1 MITTK
6 NIYKSFGKV
15 DVLKGIDLQIEK
27 GELVSIVGASGAGKT
42 TLLQILGTLLEPDKG
57 EVIINGTSVFELKN
71 KALAKFRNEEL
82 GFVFQFHQLLPEF
95 TAFENVILPGMIGK
109 RDMKIV
115 KRRANELFDFLGIT
129 HRIEHK
135 PSELSGGEQQRI
147 AVARA
152 LINQPSVLFADEP
165 TGNLDTNNTKE
176 LFELLVKLKNE
187 FNQTVVL
194 VTHNEQLAHQ
204 SERIIRMKD
213 GITLTSK

>member
-15 DVLKGIDLQIEK
+15 DVLKGINLEIEK

-42 TLLQILGTLLEPDKG
+42 TLLQILGTLLEPDQG
-57 EVIINGTSVFELKN
+57 EVVINGTSVFNLKN
-71 KALAKFRNEEL
+71 KALAKFRNQEL

-95 TAFENVILPGMIGK
+95 TAFENVILPGMVGK
-109 RDMKIV
+109 QNMKEIN
-115 KRRANELFDFLGIT
+115 RRADELFEYLNMADRKT
-129 HRIEHK
+129 HK
-135 PSELSGGEQQRI
+135 PNELSGGEQQRI

-165 TGNLDTNNTKE
+165 TGNLDSNNTQE
-176 LFELLVKLKNE
+176 LFNLLVQLKNE

-194 VTHNEQLAHQ
+194 VTHSEQLAHQ
-204 SERIIRMKD
+204 SERILRMSD
-213 GITLTSK
+213 GIIDN

>member
-1 MITTK
+1 M
-6 NIYKSFGKV
+6 
-15 DVLKGIDLQIEK
+15 
-27 GELVSIVGASGAGKT
+27 VSIVGESGAGKT
-42 TLLQILGTLLEPDKG
+42 TLLQILGTLMLPDKG
-57 EVIINGTSVFELKN
+57 EVIINNTSILNLKN
-71 KALAKFRNEEL
+71 KALSRFRNQEL

-109 RDMKIV
+109 RDIKNV
-115 KRRANELFDFLGIT
+115 KKRADELFEFLGID
-129 HRIEHK
+129 HRKSHK

-176 LFELLVKLKNE
+176 LFDLLVKLKNE
-187 FNQTVVL
+187 FNQTIVL

-213 GITLTSK
+213 GFTE

>member
-15 DVLKGIDLQIEK
+15 DVLKGINLEIEK

-42 TLLQILGTLLEPDKG
+42 TLLQILGTLLEPDQG
-57 EVIINGTSVFELKN
+57 EVVINGTSVFNLKN
-71 KALAKFRNEEL
+71 KALAKFRNQEL

-95 TAFENVILPGMIGK
+95 TAFENVILPGMVGK
-109 RDMKIV
+109 QNMKEIN
-115 KRRANELFDFLGIT
+115 RRADELFEYLNMSDRKT
-129 HRIEHK
+129 HK
-135 PSELSGGEQQRI
+135 PNELSGGEQQRI

-165 TGNLDTNNTKE
+165 TGNLDSNNTQE
-176 LFELLVKLKNE
+176 LFNLLVQLKNE

-194 VTHNEQLAHQ
+194 VTHSEQLAHQ
-204 SERIIRMKD
+204 SERILRMSD
-213 GITLTSK
+213 GIIDN

>member
-1 MITTK
+1 MIHTK
-6 NIYKSFGKV
+6 GIYKSFGQV
-15 DVLKGIDLQIEK
+15 DVLKGINLDIAK
-27 GELVSIVGASGAGKT
+27 GELVSIVGESGAGKT

-57 EVIINGTSVFELKN
+57 EVIINNTSIFNLKN
-71 KALAKFRNEEL
+71 KDLAKFRNQEL

-109 RDMKIV
+109 RDMKTV
-115 KRRANELFDFLGIT
+115 KNRAHELFDFLGIT
-129 HRIEHK
+129 HRLDHK

-152 LINQPSVLFADEP
+152 LINHPSVLFADEP

-176 LFELLVKLKNE
+176 LFKLLVKLKNE

-204 SERIIRMKD
+204 SERIIQMKD
-213 GITLTSK
+213 GIINKE

>member
-1 MITTK
+1 VIKTT
-6 NIYKSFGKV
+6 NIQKSFGQV
-15 DVLKGIDLQIEK
+15 DVLKGIDLQINR
-27 GELVSIVGASGAGKT
+27 GELVSIVGTSGAGKT
-42 TLLQILGTLLEPDKG
+42 TLLQILGSLLPPDQG
-57 EVIINGTSVFELKN
+57 EVWINDTSIFNLNN
-71 KALAKFRNEEL
+71 KALAKFRNQEL

-109 RDMKIV
+109 RNMKKV
-115 KRRANELFDFLGIT
+115 NKRADELFEYLALSD
-129 HRIEHK
+129 RKEHK

-165 TGNLDTNNTKE
+165 TGNLDSNNTQE
-176 LFELLVKLKNE
+176 LFDLLVQLKNE

-204 SERIIRMKD
+204 SERILRMKD
-213 GITLTSK
+213 GLINI

>member
-1 MITTK
+1 MIKTN
-6 NIYKSFGKV
+6 NIHKSFGKV
-15 DVLKGIDLQIEK
+15 DVLKGINLEIEK

-42 TLLQILGTLLEPDKG
+42 TLLQILGTLLEPDQG
-57 EVIINGTSVFELKN
+57 EVIINNTSVFKLKN
-71 KALAKFRNEEL
+71 KELARFRNQEL

-109 RDMKIV
+109 RSMKEV
-115 KRRANELFDFLGIT
+115 NRRADELFEYLNMTDRKT
-129 HRIEHK
+129 HK

-165 TGNLDTNNTKE
+165 TGNLDTNNTQE
-176 LFELLVKLKNE
+176 LFNLLVKLKNE

-194 VTHNEQLAHQ
+194 VTHSEQLAHQ
-204 SERIIRMKD
+204 SERILRMSD
-213 GITLTSK
+213 GLIIS

>member
-1 MITTK
+1 MIHTK
-6 NIYKSFGKV
+6 DIYKSYGQV
-15 DVLKGIDLQIEK
+15 SVLKGINFDITK
-27 GELVSIVGASGAGKT
+27 GELVSIVGESGAGKT
-42 TLLQILGTLLEPDKG
+42 TLLQILGTLLEPDSG
-57 EVIINGTSVFELKN
+57 DIIINGTSIFNLKN
-71 KALAKFRNEEL
+71 KALAKFRNQEL

-109 RDMKIV
+109 RNMKDV
-115 KRRANELFDFLGIT
+115 KHRANELFEFLGMT
-129 HRIEHK
+129 HRISHK
-135 PSELSGGEQQRI
+135 PNELSGGEQQRI

-165 TGNLDTNNTKE
+165 TGNLDTNNTKD
-176 LFELLVKLKNE
+176 LFDLLVNLKNE

-213 GITLTSK
+213 GLII